1 MIMKAFSLYVQQMV
15 FLQMQF
21 FKTRTREQTNSM
33 KIAMKYLHKHLHAI
47 QIITAANTE
56 FHFYALHNAPHQPLT

>member
-47 QIITAANTE
+47 QIITAANT
-56 FHFYALHNAPHQPLT
+56 